1 MGYEEL
7 WVTRGLLKIEFKKS
21 RKIRENQK
29 KYLTL

>member
-7 WVTRGLLKIEFKKS
+7 WVTTRGLLKIEFKKS

-29 KYLTL
+29 NI